1 MPTLVRGAIDWP
13 GTAEAVMPFL
23 QAAHAEGAHRDWSME
38 QVVDHLRADHWALYA
53 VLDDDGKPLGAGVV
67 CVTHYGLRSVL
78 EIILFGAELQSQQW
92 IETLDQLK
100 VVAMRNGC
108 SAVQGRG
115 RPGWARY
122 LGASPINTF
131 ELEV

>member
-1 MPTLVRGAIDWP
+1 MMRLVRGAIDWP
-13 GTAEAVMPFL
+13 GTADAVLPFL
-23 QAAHAEGAHRDWSME
+23 QAAHAEGAYRDWSME
-38 QVVDHLRADHWALYA
+38 QVLDHLRAEHWALYGT
-53 VLDDDGKPLGAGVV
+53 VDDEGHLLGAGVV
-67 CVTHYGLRSVL
+67 CITRYGQRSVL

-92 IETLDQLK
+92 VETLDQLK
-100 VVAMRNGC
+100 AVARRNGC